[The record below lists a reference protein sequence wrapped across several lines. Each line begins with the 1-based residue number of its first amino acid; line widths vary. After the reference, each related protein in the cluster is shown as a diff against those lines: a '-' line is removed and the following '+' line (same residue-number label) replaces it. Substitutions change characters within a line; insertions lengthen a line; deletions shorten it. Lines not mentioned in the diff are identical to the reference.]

1 MIISFSNYYELLLTS
16 PQAIKCVNILPKL
29 QKKKKNVNF
38 LTRSQKLI
46 KKKNKKKKTHCFPF
60 FVFILFKKNEGYF
73 CNW

>member
-29 QKKKKNVNF
+29 QKKKCQFSHEITK
-38 LTRSQKLI
+38 TD
-46 KKKNKKKKTHCFPF
+46 KKKKKKKKTHCFPF